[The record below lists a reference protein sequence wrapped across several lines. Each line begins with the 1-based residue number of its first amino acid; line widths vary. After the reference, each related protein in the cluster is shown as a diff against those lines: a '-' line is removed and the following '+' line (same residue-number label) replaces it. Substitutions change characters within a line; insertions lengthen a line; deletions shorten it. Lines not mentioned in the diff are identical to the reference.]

1 MATDE
6 LMEVRI
12 YGDPVLRM
20 PAAPVE
26 KIDDELRA
34 LIPAM
39 VRTMREKDGV
49 GLAANQVGVLRR
61 IIVVAEGENL
71 HILINP
77 EIVSW
82 STRTL
87 VDTEGC
93 LSLPGLQAEVERATK
108 VVVRGLDQ
116 DGHQVELVAR
126 GLLARIFQHEIDH
139 LNGVL
144 FIDRMKEG
152 TLQWIRRREGSDE
165 VDYVSTDLAEVR
177 RTYRQRYHGGRT
189 DVVFDRPSAQ
199 VSKGTER

>member
-82 STRTL
+82 S
-87 VDTEGC
+87 
-93 LSLPGLQAEVERATK
+93 
-108 VVVRGLDQ
+108 
-116 DGHQVELVAR
+116 
-126 GLLARIFQHEIDH
+126 
-139 LNGVL
+139 
-144 FIDRMKEG
+144 
-152 TLQWIRRREGSDE
+152 
-165 VDYVSTDLAEVR
+165 
-177 RTYRQRYHGGRT
+177 
-189 DVVFDRPSAQ
+189 
-199 VSKGTER
+199 